1 MLRAYLD
8 DSGSDS
14 ISEYFILAGWVA
26 PAPAWESFTDDWRS
40 ALMLSPQIAYVKS
53 KEVYGTRGEFLGWGK
68 MELSGRLA
76 IFGNIVRKH
85 VIAGGGAAVR
95 KQDYED
101 IIRGNIN
108 KRFDS
113 PYFVCFVSVVTI
125 LVKHLDALG
134 FTDKMDFVFDEDT
147 IKRKVGPL
155 FDGFKEW
162 PWEFSDRLGSLDYR
176 SDKEVPP
183 LQAADLVAGLAR
195 RQLRKLASS
204 ETRELTI
211 GPHPNVHIQI
221 VGRPELQK
229 MREVGRLT
237 RARRGQSIREMREQ

>member
-14 ISEYFILAGWVA
+14 KSQYYVLAGWVA
-26 PAPAWESFTDDWRS
+26 TVPAWESLTDDWQA
-40 ALMLSPQIAYVKS
+40 ALMLHPPLAYIKAT
-53 KEVYGTRGEFLGWGK
+53 EAYGMSGEFLGWGK
-68 MELSGRLA
+68 DEISGRLA
-76 IFGNIVRKH
+76 IFGEIVRKH

-95 KQDYED
+95 KQDYEE
-101 IIRGNIN
+101 IIRGKVS

-113 PYFVCFVSVVTI
+113 PYFVCFVSAITI

-134 FTDKMDFVFDEDT
+134 FKDKMDFVFDEDT
-147 IKRKVGPL
+147 IERKVRPL

-176 SDKEVPP
+176 SDKEVLP
-183 LQAADLVAGLAR
+183 LQSADLIAGIAR

-204 ETRELTI
+204 ETRELPI
-211 GPHPNVHIQI
+211 GPNPNVHIQI

-229 MREVGRLT
+229 MGEVAG
-237 RARRGQSIREMREQ
+237 APHI